1 MIPVAHLRILIEDAV
16 IMGRLV
22 PLNSLPEYLN
32 DKVLMSKLAEILKK
46 SDVEIATMLADPKE
60 DISWLEPFAQ
70 HWMDPE
76 KRAEL
81 EDWIRN
87 AY

>member
-1 MIPVAHLRILIEDAV
+1 MMPVAHLRILMEDAV
-16 IMGRLV
+16 IIARLT
-22 PLNSLPEYLN
+22 PLSSLPAYLH
-32 DKVLMSKLAEILKK
+32 DKALMSKVLDVLKK
-46 SDVEIATMLADPKE
+46 SDAEIAAILADPKE
-60 DISWLEPFAQ
+60 DLSWLEPFAQ
-70 HWMDPE
+70 HWMDPV